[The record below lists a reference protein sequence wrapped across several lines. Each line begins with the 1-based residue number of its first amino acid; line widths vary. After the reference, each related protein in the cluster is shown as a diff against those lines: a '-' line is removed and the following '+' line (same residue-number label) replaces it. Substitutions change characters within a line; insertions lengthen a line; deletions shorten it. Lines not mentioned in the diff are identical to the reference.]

1 MQAALAVM
9 NRGLRPEIPSATPAP
24 LAGLIREAWA
34 PASAQRP
41 SFDAV
46 VQALDGIHGSIASSG
61 SHQ

>member
-1 MQAALAVM
+1 M

-41 SFDAV
+41 AFTTI
-46 VQALDGIHGSIASSG
+46 VQALEGIHGYIASSG
-61 SHQ
+61 SGSRQ